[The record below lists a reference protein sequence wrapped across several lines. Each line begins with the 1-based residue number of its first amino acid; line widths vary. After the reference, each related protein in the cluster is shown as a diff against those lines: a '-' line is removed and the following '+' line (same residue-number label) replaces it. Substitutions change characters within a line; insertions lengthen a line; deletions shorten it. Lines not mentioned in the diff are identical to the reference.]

1 MCQHFL
7 DVNISRDPSP
17 YPAKVQGSV
26 AMRTA
31 DEIPVVCGGL
41 IATTAVFASPQQQM
55 EANEEFL
62 SEQLQKAQ
70 EEEEARYFG
79 TAFNHPMTYSGLY
92 IL

>member
-1 MCQHFL
+1 
-7 DVNISRDPSP
+7 
-17 YPAKVQGSV
+17 
-26 AMRTA
+26 MRTA

-62 SEQLQKAQ
+62 SEQLQKEQ
-70 EEEEARYFG
+70 QEEEARY
-79 TAFNHPMTYSGLY
+79 FNHPMTYSGLY